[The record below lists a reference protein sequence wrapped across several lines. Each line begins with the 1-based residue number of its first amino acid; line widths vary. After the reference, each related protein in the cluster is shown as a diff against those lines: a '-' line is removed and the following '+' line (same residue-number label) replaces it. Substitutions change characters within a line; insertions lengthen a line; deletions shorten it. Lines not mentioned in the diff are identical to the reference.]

1 MLSDKIKD
9 YLNEY
14 ISQEVYVQVAVAKG
28 KNKISTNAAISKYFE
43 SNHFTGLAEGKPYN
57 TFLDDLKDKC
67 LGKLANSPMKDSKTE
82 DEIIIELQRKLNT
95 LKIEE
100 LNDTYWEVETGE
112 YLSGTD
118 IKEIEL
124 ERDTLIKFL
133 TSKDEAHDTV
143 NTLCKNYEKLCK
155 KKYPEA
161 PLPLEILDTKH

>member
-1 MLSDKIKD
+1 MLSDIIKN

-28 KNKISTNAAISKYFE
+28 KNKISTNAAINKYFE

-67 LGKLANSPMKDSKTE
+67 LGKLLNSPMRDSKIE

-95 LKIEE
+95 LKSEA

-112 YLSGTD
+112 YLSGQD

-133 TSKDEAHDTV
+133 NSKDDAHETV
-143 NTLCKNYEKLCK
+143 AILCKNYEKLCK
-155 KKYPEA
+155 EKYPEA
-161 PLPLEILDTKH
+161 PLPLEIL

>member
-43 SNHFTGLAEGKPYN
+43 SNHFKGLAAGKPYD

-67 LGKLANSPMKDSKTE
+67 LGKLLNSPMKDSKTE
-82 DEIIIELQRKLNT
+82 DEIITELQRKLNN

-112 YLSGTD
+112 YLSGED

-143 NTLCKNYEKLCK
+143 STLCKNYKISKGNGASGYFSL
-155 KKYPEA
+155 
-161 PLPLEILDTKH
+161 HNFS

>member
-28 KNKISTNAAISKYFE
+28 KNKITTNAAINKYFE
-43 SNHFTGLAEGKPYN
+43 SNHFKELAEGKPYN
-57 TFLDDLKDKC
+57 TFLSDLEDKC
-67 LGKLANSPMKDSKTE
+67 LGKLFNSPMRDSKSN
-82 DEIIIELQRKLNT
+82 DKIIIELQKKLNE
-95 LKIEE
+95 LKTEE

-112 YLSGTD
+112 FLNGRD
-118 IKEIEL
+118 VKEIEE

-133 TSKDEAHDTV
+133 TSKNEANETV
-143 NTLCKNYEKLCK
+143 ATLCKNYEKLCK

-161 PLPLEILDTKH
+161 PLPLEILDD

>member
-1 MLSDKIKD
+1 MLSDKIKEC
-9 YLNEY
+9 LNEY

-43 SNHFTGLAEGKPYN
+43 TNHFKGLTAGKPYN

-67 LGKLANSPMKDSKTE
+67 LGKLLNSPMKDSKTE
-82 DEIIIELQRKLNT
+82 DKIIIELKRKLNT

-100 LNDTYWEVETGE
+100 LNNTYWEVETGE
-112 YLSGTD
+112 YLSGED

-133 TSKDEAHDTV
+133 ISKDEAHDTV
-143 NTLCKNYEKLCK
+143 STLCKNYEKLCK
-155 KKYPEA
+155 EKYPEA
-161 PLPLEILDTKH
+161 PLPLEIL

>member
-28 KNKISTNAAISKYFE
+28 KNKITTNAAINKYFE
-43 SNHFTGLAEGKPYN
+43 SNHFKELAEGKPYN
-57 TFLDDLKDKC
+57 NFLSDLEDKC
-67 LGKLANSPMKDSKTE
+67 LGKLFNSPMRDSKSN
-82 DEIIIELQRKLNT
+82 DKIIIELQKKLNE
-95 LKIEE
+95 LKTEE

-112 YLSGTD
+112 FLNGRD
-118 IKEIEL
+118 VEEIEE

-133 TSKDEAHDTV
+133 TSKNEANETV
-143 NTLCKNYEKLCK
+143 ATLCKNYEKLCK

-161 PLPLEILDTKH
+161 PLPLEILDD

>member
-28 KNKISTNAAISKYFE
+28 KNKITTNAAINKYFE
-43 SNHFTGLAEGKPYN
+43 SNHFKELAEGKPYN
-57 TFLDDLKDKC
+57 NFLSDLEDKC
-67 LGKLANSPMKDSKTE
+67 LGKLFNSPMRDSKSN
-82 DEIIIELQRKLNT
+82 DKIIIELQKKLNE
-95 LKIEE
+95 LKTEE

-112 YLSGTD
+112 FLNGRD
-118 IKEIEL
+118 VKEIEE

-133 TSKDEAHDTV
+133 TSKNEANETV
-143 NTLCKNYEKLCK
+143 ATLCKNYEKLCK

-161 PLPLEILDTKH
+161 PLPLEILDN

>member
-1 MLSDKIKD
+1 MLSKNIKD

-28 KNKISTNAAISKYFE
+28 KNKITTDAAINKYFE
-43 SNHFTGLAEGKPYN
+43 SNHFKGLVEGKPYN
-57 TFLDDLKDKC
+57 IFLSDLEDKC
-67 LGKLANSPMKDSKTE
+67 LGKLRNSPMRDNKTD

-112 YLSGTD
+112 YLNG
-118 IKEIEL
+118 INIEEIEL

-143 NTLCKNYEKLCK
+143 STLCKNYEILCK
-155 KKYPEA
+155 EKYPEA
-161 PLPLEILDTKH
+161 PLPLEILDN